1 MEAQKSPATT
11 AVEQSPAASNMMTY
25 S

>member
-11 AVEQSPAASNMMTY
+11 AVEQSPAANNMMTY